1 MSRRTSDK
9 FVRHVRPRIV
19 LSLSDLSVSPDVM
32 ALIHA
37 IIAIAR
43 EWDWDLLDYSLV
55 YGEFPTDPVPAGALI
70 DELWCQ
76 PLVQQLQQRGC
87 PMVRL
92 GRAVNVH
99 DHLLPAVLPD
109 MALAGQLAARHF
121 LDRSFVHLAYV
132 GWNTALPDSNSYLFY
147 KALCACAD
155 ANGLIV
161 ETYDMAM
168 YHQRDEPPAE
178 RFERRKRE
186 IGGWLAALPKPL
198 GLLTYNDVMAATL
211 SVICRRIGLN
221 VPEEV
226 AILGVGNTTWCE
238 RAPIELS
245 SVMLNE
251 AARAREA
258 MQLLRDLMAG
268 KKTCPQD
275 PVMVPPAG
283 IKQRRSTDIL
293 AVDDLIV
300 AKALRFMWEH
310 ARENIGVRD
319 VAGEVGLS
327 ERQLERRFRDSLGLS
342 VNQELVRRR
351 LDEVRRL
358 LQTTTVSVTDIAP
371 MTGFRSTRHLHHSF
385 RRATG
390 LSPIQFRLQ
399 APSVIECKS
408 TLRDQ

>member
-1 MSRRTSDK
+1 
-9 FVRHVRPRIV
+9 
-19 LSLSDLSVSPDVM
+19 
-32 ALIHA
+32 
-37 IIAIAR
+37 
-43 EWDWDLLDYSLV
+43 
-55 YGEFPTDPVPAGALI
+55 
-70 DELWCQ
+70 
-76 PLVQQLQQRGC
+76 
-87 PMVRL
+87 
-92 GRAVNVH
+92 
-99 DHLLPAVLPD
+99 
-109 MALAGQLAARHF
+109 
-121 LDRSFVHLAYV
+121 
-132 GWNTALPDSNSYLFY
+132 
-147 KALCACAD
+147 
-155 ANGLIV
+155 
-161 ETYDMAM
+161 
-168 YHQRDEPPAE
+168 
-178 RFERRKRE
+178 
-186 IGGWLAALPKPL
+186 
-198 GLLTYNDVMAATL
+198 
-211 SVICRRIGLN
+211 
-221 VPEEV
+221 
-226 AILGVGNTTWCE
+226 
-238 RAPIELS
+238 
-245 SVMLNE
+245 
-251 AARAREA
+251 
-258 MQLLRDLMAG
+258 
-268 KKTCPQD
+268 
-275 PVMVPPAG
+275 MVPPAG